1 MNVAI
6 GIPSS
11 AAKAAARRK
20 RETPVP
26 PAPVRVRFERFELDE
41 QNALLLRGGNAV
53 MLAPRPFGVLCALAR
68 RPGRLQTKNS
78 LLDDVWGHQFVSD
91 SVLKTAVSELR
102 TALEDDAREPRF
114 IETVSRRG
122 YRFIAS
128 TSAVQDDPREAGQ
141 LARAA
146 GVDAT
151 TSLCGCP
158 LPLPAYA
165 TDDEILYAHELKQ
178 RLRASY
184 LGRRAQEA

>member
-1 MNVAI
+1 MPHSGDRSDAL
-6 GIPSS
+6 
-11 AAKAAARRK
+11 
-20 RETPVP
+20 
-26 PAPVRVRFERFELDE
+26 RVRFGRFELDE
-41 QNALLLRGGNAV
+41 ANFRLLRDGKAVALAPTPFAVLCMLARQPGTLLSKNALL
-53 MLAPRPFGVLCALAR
+53 
-68 RPGRLQTKNS
+68 
-78 LLDDVWGHQFVSD
+78 DEVWGHQFVSD

-141 LARAA
+141 LARVA